1 MASNRPSM
9 QTALIQIS
17 ALNIPSVPEAKFEA
31 EFGIQKEGECGT
43 FGGSGRLV
51 GATTVASPAIHCA
64 SIIFMTR
71 RPPRE
76 HAAPQPRESHAG
88 GSAAANMLPGTPPSK
103 APSGHR
109 LRA

>member
-17 ALNIPSVPEAKFEA
+17 ALNIPSVPEAKLEA
-31 EFGIQKEGECGT
+31 EFGIQKEVECGT

-76 HAAPQPRESHAG
+76 HPAPLRESHAG
-88 GSAAANMLPGTPPSK
+88 GFAAANMLPGTPPSK
-103 APSGHR
+103 
-109 LRA
+109 